1 MGVKF
6 RKLKAEQQDMEDFSA
21 SPALS
26 PLQPPIL
33 VPKGTEQ
40 LIFTL
45 SVVIFSPLYHTQ
57 SDVFISA
64 QAFAFI
70 GCIDSTRVAWMNV
83 DEREISDILR
93 SNVALLAFH
102 RDFLTEFL
110 KSRILN
116 SIFGT
121 AVAGRLRKLFPSIR
135 ELSESIAV
143 VRDTKEAWTT
153 CNSNDL
159 SAFIFE
165 ILAQLDVGRPCRFE
179 LFLLKLGQTLG
190 LPTVENIGT
199 KCHQTASQLSGLIL
213 TEDEISKLKVK
224 EIHEQLEKHRTLW
237 SPGMTVIPRNY
248 RLKNKASKLHALRI
262 AVAEHLG
269 SMHQGSDM
277 GESDT
282 LVPGSRR
289 HSAKMLDLAFDELQ
303 PETADVGMEVMVV
316 S

>member
-6 RKLKAEQQDMEDFSA
+6 RKLKAGQQDMEDFFA

-102 RDFLTEFL
+102 RDFLTEFF

-165 ILAQLDVGRPCRFE
+165 ILAQLDVG
-179 LFLLKLGQTLG
+179 L
-190 LPTVENIGT
+190 ENIGT

>member
-1 MGVKF
+1 MGVKC
-6 RKLKAEQQDMEDFSA
+6 RKLKAEQQDMEDFFA

-64 QAFAFI
+64 QAFAVI

-102 RDFLTEFL
+102 RDFLTEFF

-165 ILAQLDVGRPCRFE
+165 ILAQLDVG
-179 LFLLKLGQTLG
+179 L
-190 LPTVENIGT
+190 ENIGT

-303 PETADVGMEVMVV
+303 PETADVGVEVMVV